1 MVDLSLYMPTAP
13 KFWCMR
19 GSKLRLVIPLQR
31 WVQQAEAQATIF
43 ILKSES
49 VEKSKIHEA
58 IYRKERKNYMKENI
72 IKVVKVEVGEP
83 PVVKEIENSLKSLQ
97 NEVGGF
103 IECIYLDDGCI
114 AVVNEE
120 GKINGME
127 PNRRM
132 GADIICGPFFICGD
146 GDENFASLTDEQ
158 IEKYSLRFTPTQQF
172 TGEEPELEP
181 HCEVTGFNFLGGM

>member
-1 MVDLSLYMPTAP
+1 
-13 KFWCMR
+13 
-19 GSKLRLVIPLQR
+19 
-31 WVQQAEAQATIF
+31 
-43 ILKSES
+43 
-49 VEKSKIHEA
+49 
-58 IYRKERKNYMKENI
+58 MKENM

-83 PVVKEIENSLKSLQ
+83 PMVKEIANDLNALQ
-97 NEVGGF
+97 AEVGGL
-103 IECIYLDDGCI
+103 IECVYLDDGCI

-146 GDENFASLTDEQ
+146 DGENFASLTDDQ

-181 HCEVTGFNFLGGM
+181 RMTFIGFDCFGGR